1 MQTTHNFPPLFL
13 PLKRRLQAF
22 AWVLIGPLDRTPWLW
37 LDRVTVWLNF
47 LTNDMK
53 TKGNSDLFA
62 SDFPLSA
69 GYMDLIDVSL
79 KIIFQ
84 SIRQRAGGLG

>member
-1 MQTTHNFPPLFL
+1 MTWKP
-13 PLKRRLQAF
+13 KEIA
-22 AWVLIGPLDRTPWLW
+22 
-37 LDRVTVWLNF
+37 
-47 LTNDMK
+47 
-53 TKGNSDLFA
+53 DLFA

-84 SIRQRAGGLG
+84 SIRQIAGGLG

>member
-1 MQTTHNFPPLFL
+1 
-13 PLKRRLQAF
+13 
-22 AWVLIGPLDRTPWLW
+22 
-37 LDRVTVWLNF
+37 
-47 LTNDMK
+47 MK

-69 GYMDLIDVSL
+69 GYMDQIDVSL

>member
-1 MQTTHNFPPLFL
+1 
-13 PLKRRLQAF
+13 
-22 AWVLIGPLDRTPWLW
+22 
-37 LDRVTVWLNF
+37 
-47 LTNDMK
+47 MK

-62 SDFPLSA
+62 GDFPLSA